1 MNKEEYLWLSQLNVT
16 NNQNKP
22 QDLTCHST
30 LSVWQ
35 RKNKA
40 TEIELKVRN
49 DILKY
54 RAQCSEKYEEIQSSS
69 FSFPWIHQQL
79 TGLSAGFSPNLPHE
93 GCRTR
98 GRCFHTSFMKPA
110 SQHKPFP
117 IVCSTDGPNNP
128 RKKAMDTTLI
138 ILVILRYCQ
147 YMKVLLTSLTN
158 EIKTL
163 LVF

>member
-69 FSFPWIHQQL
+69 FSFPWIHQQP
-79 TGLSAGFSPNLPHE
+79 TGLSTGLSPIFHMRAVGWGEGVFTHLLWSLPANV
-93 GCRTR
+93 
-98 GRCFHTSFMKPA
+98 S
-110 SQHKPFP
+110 PFQLFAALM
-117 IVCSTDGPNNP
+117 VQT
-128 RKKAMDTTLI
+128 
-138 ILVILRYCQ
+138 ILGKRLW
-147 YMKVLLTSLTN
+147 
-158 EIKTL
+158 TL
-163 LVF
+163 LWLF